1 MSSGGAAHGGVG
13 AFNLEPVNDGNAA
26 AQVSQTTQ
34 EGYGLMNNAL
44 QERIRF
50 AKPETFEEQPDLF
63 YADGTANRNV
73 NEHLLRHG
81 GNINAPDPAKY
92 VLPSAAKDRYNTR
105 QEIIEEHRAQPPPAA
120 GAGAA
125 IGTYSVGTND
135 EINLRHELEAQKR
148 ILEYDKYCASMFNYK
163 NIPGGLKALEE
174 INPGFTARR
183 IAQVYSDLAYAGKNK
198 CIDVLGQANCG
209 MEANMFKFDVDN
221 GIIHGPALLGQAP
234 KDEVGYV
241 EGGIAQLFRKK
252 FIETNPVGTSSTQFP
267 EKATFG
273 GLAQGR
279 SAFARGDQDSI
290 LENTLNNVTI

>member
-13 AFNLEPVNDGNAA
+13 AYSNLEPVNDGNAA

-50 AKPETFEEQPDLF
+50 AKPEEFQPDPAGNF
-63 YADGTANRNV
+63 ANGMTRDAG
-73 NEHLLRHG
+73 HLLRHG

-105 QEIIEEHRAQPPPAA
+105 QDIIREHREQAPPAA
-120 GAGAA
+120 GGA
-125 IGTYSVGTND
+125 IGTYNIGTND
-135 EINLRHELEAQKR
+135 EISLRHELEAQKR
-148 ILEYDKYCASMFNYK
+148 IMEYDKYCASMFNYK

-221 GIIHGPALLGQAP
+221 GIITGPELLGQPP
-234 KDEVGYV
+234 KAEVGYE
-241 EGGIAQLFRKK
+241 EGGVAQLFRKK
-252 FIETNPVGTSSTQFP
+252 WFDTKPVGTSSREFP
-267 EKATFG
+267 AKAGFR
-273 GLAQGR
+273 GLAEGR
-279 SAFARGDQDSI
+279 TEFARADYPEIVAG
-290 LENTLNNVTI
+290 TLNNNGPQ